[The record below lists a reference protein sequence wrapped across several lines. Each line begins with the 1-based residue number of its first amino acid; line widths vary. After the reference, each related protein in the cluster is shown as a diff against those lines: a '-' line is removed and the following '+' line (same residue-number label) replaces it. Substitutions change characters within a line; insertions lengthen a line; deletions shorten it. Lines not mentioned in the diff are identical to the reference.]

1 MSPNTIVILT
11 VIIVIALCFF
21 GAILGILIFHARLQK
36 FAKDYI
42 WIEFFTKK
50 GTIEEDFYPESHGEI
65 KGPGIQTSDGKHEGN
80 ERYYLNIT
88 AEEADKRRKGEKYI
102 PSYEDCSTALYPPR
116 GFLSHF
122 GVQMRKAIFEEGNP
136 ESLLR
141 QLKRARADGGLKEGM
156 VFVGTSKI
164 IGMRIDEHA
173 GEIAMVAA
181 KDIHDLQD
189 KLKKAIN
196 PTILYIVLALLV
208 ILCSCTT
215 YFSYK
220 AQSNTSG
227 ISDGIQKLEKA
238 MA

>member
-1 MSPNTIVILT
+1 MVLSVILFCAFAT
-11 VIIVIALCFF
+11 IIGLLVY
-21 GAILGILIFHARLQK
+21 HVRLQK
-36 FAKDYI
+36 FSKDYI

-50 GTIEEDFYPESHGEI
+50 GTVEEDFYPESHGEI
-65 KGPGIQTSDGKHEGN
+65 KGPGIQTADGKHEGN

-88 AEEADKRRKGEKYI
+88 AEEADKRRRGESYI
-102 PSYEDCSTALYPPR
+102 PSYEDCSNAHYPPR

-122 GVQMRKAIFEEGNP
+122 GVQMRKAVFEQGNP

-141 QLKRARADGGLKEGM
+141 QLKRARAEGGLKEGM

-196 PTILYIVLALLV
+196 PVVLYIVLALLV
-208 ILCSCTT
+208 VLCSCTT

-220 AQSNTSG
+220 AMNNTGG
-227 ISDGIQKLEKA
+227 ISDGIEKLEKA
-238 MA
+238 MGIGEN